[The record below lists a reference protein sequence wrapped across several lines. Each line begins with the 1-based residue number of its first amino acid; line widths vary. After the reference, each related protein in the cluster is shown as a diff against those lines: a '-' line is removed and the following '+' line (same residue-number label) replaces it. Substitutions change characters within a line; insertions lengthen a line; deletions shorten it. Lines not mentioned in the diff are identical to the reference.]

1 MTAKNPT
8 HPSVSIQTGLDEMGW
23 SINEFA
29 DRLGVSRDII
39 TQLMRG
45 QSAISPTVA
54 LALERIGW
62 SDADF
67 WMRRQAN
74 YDLAQARRELEA
86 ETTVGS

>member
-1 MTAKNPT
+1 MTARNPT
-8 HPSVSIQTGLDEMGW
+8 HPSVSLRVGLDEVGW
-23 SINEFA
+23 SVEEFA
-29 DRLGVSRDII
+29 DNLGVSRDAVVR
-39 TQLMRG
+39 LMDG
-45 QSAISPTVA
+45 QCGISPIVA

-86 ETTVGS
+86 KSGAAD